1 MIVPP
6 NDSRLRGR
14 RRLVSAVE
22 LREKLLPLPKSTLHE
37 MARQGRLPGVVK
49 VGRRTLFDLDVLE
62 AWLDEGG
69 HRSSESGT

>member
-1 MIVPP
+1 MSVPP
-6 NDSRLRGR
+6 KDTPMRGR

-49 VGRRTLFDLDVLE
+49 VGRRTLFDLDALE
-62 AWLDEGG
+62 AWLDGGG
-69 HRSSESGT
+69 HRSSESAT